1 MQIYKIESQEV
12 YQKLREILAGI
23 AFFRF
28 DPVDGYF
35 VKMYKSTYQQLEK
48 QGITLKQINYE

>member
-1 MQIYKIESQEV
+1 MNVYKIESQEL
-12 YQKLREILAGI
+12 YYKLKEFLVGI

-35 VKMYKSTYQQLEK
+35 IKMTKTTYQQLEK
-48 QGITLKQINYE
+48 QGITLK

>member
-1 MQIYKIESQEV
+1 MNVYKIESQEL
-12 YQKLREILAGI
+12 YYKLKEFLGGI

-35 VKMYKSTYQQLEK
+35 IKMTKTTFQQLEK
-48 QGITLKQINYE
+48 QGITLKQVMYE